1 MSDVFLPVLGHSG
14 RGKGGFLLFLLNFF
28 GAGQCGFGCVGG
40 GVGVIVSENA
50 VVGHNFNIC

>member
-1 MSDVFLPVLGHSG
+1 MFFWPVWVLSG
-14 RGKGGFLLFLLNFF
+14 GVKGGFLLFLLNFF